1 MFRTTAEVAGMICG
15 MCEAHINDAVR
26 KAFSVKKVSS
36 SRTKGETVIES
47 EQPIDPEKTY
57 TIAST
62 DYYLLD
68 NGDGFTAFNGAEI
81 LQDQFKLDSQLLI
94 DYIVDDLGGV
104 IGEEYAD
111 PYGQGRIVIVGR

>member
-47 EQPIDPEKTY
+47 EQPIDREKLKQIVNATGY
-57 TIAST
+57 I
-62 DYYLLD
+62 LLSVRQEKMVRE
-68 NGDGFTAFNGAEI
+68 TS
-81 LQDQFKLDSQLLI
+81 FKNVFSGI
-94 DYIVDDLGGV
+94 IH
-104 IGEEYAD
+104 
-111 PYGQGRIVIVGR
+111 RK